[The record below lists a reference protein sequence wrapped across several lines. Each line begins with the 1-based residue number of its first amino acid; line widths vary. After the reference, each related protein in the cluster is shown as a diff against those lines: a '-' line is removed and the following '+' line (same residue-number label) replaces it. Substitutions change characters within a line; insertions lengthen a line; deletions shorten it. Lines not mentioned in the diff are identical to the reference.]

1 MKSRVPISSIVS
13 KTTLYILLSIFLGL
27 CGYYIYLQKKSISQ
41 QENYTD
47 EYNYLSQH
55 LKVLLYA
62 CGALIFIVLFLS
74 RSRTIFGIILIISVI
89 TLITISITKLW
100 YYEIFSNTKNI
111 LFFSALICLCVTG
124 FSICLPKFKLE
135 NIVNFKTNN
144 STTDMSMSV

>member
-47 EYNYLSQH
+47 EYSYISQH

-62 CGALIFIVLFLS
+62 CSALIFIVLFLS
-74 RSRTIFGIILIISVI
+74 RSRTIFRIILIISVL
-89 TLITISITKLW
+89 TLITISIAKLW
-100 YYEIFSNTKNI
+100 YYETFSNTKNI
-111 LFFSALICLCVTG
+111 LFFSKFQVLVEESGPDTVTLKARARIH
-124 FSICLPKFKLE
+124 SR
-135 NIVNFKTNN
+135 
-144 STTDMSMSV
+144 